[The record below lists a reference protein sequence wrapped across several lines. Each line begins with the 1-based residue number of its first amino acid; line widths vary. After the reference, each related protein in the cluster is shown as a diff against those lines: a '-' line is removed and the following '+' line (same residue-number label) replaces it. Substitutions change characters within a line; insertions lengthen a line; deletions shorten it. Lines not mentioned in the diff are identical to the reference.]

1 MTTDTQPAEKLTAEH
16 ESRLQSIIDDVLKG
30 IAEGAK
36 EGLAQ
41 GLKKGGRE
49 ALESCLFQSPG
60 KAGPAGIK
68 GIMKAIP
75 QAVIKASVK
84 KGAQPILQKT
94 AEQRMQQACQKLI
107 EKLKKEGV
115 RPSPEQIG
123 LILEFI
129 QRSQQEAV
137 KEIVEK
143 LPKNP
148 LFSAIAGGMRAALD
162 ESLKKSLANCRTSL
176 QKAFP

>member
-1 MTTDTQPAEKLTAEH
+1 MTTDTQPAEKLTTEH
-16 ESRLQSIIDDVLKG
+16 ESRLQSIVDDVLKG

-60 KAGPAGIK
+60 KAAPAGIK

-75 QAVIKASVK
+75 QTVIKASVR
-84 KGAQPILQKT
+84 KGAKPILQKT
-94 AEQRMQQACQKLI
+94 AEQRMKQACQKLI
-107 EKLKKEGV
+107 EKLKKEGA
-115 RPSPEQIG
+115 RPSSEQIG
-123 LILEFI
+123 FILELI

-137 KEIVEK
+137 RQIIEK
-143 LPKNP
+143 LPSNP
-148 LFSAIAGGMRAALD
+148 LFSAIAGGMQAALD
-162 ESLKKSLANCRTSL
+162 ESLKKSLANCQASL

>member
-1 MTTDTQPAEKLTAEH
+1 MTTDTQPVEKFAVGYETYL
-16 ESRLQSIIDDVLKG
+16 RSIVDDVLKG

-49 ALESCLFQSPG
+49 ALESCLFQSPD
-60 KAGPAGIK
+60 KAGPTGIK

-75 QAVIKASVK
+75 QAAIKASVK
-84 KGAQPILQKT
+84 KGAKPILQKT
-94 AEQRMQQACQKLI
+94 TEQHMEQAFQKLI
-107 EKLKKEGV
+107 EKLNKEGA

-123 LILEFI
+123 FILEII
-129 QRSQQEAV
+129 QKSQQETVNQIA
-137 KEIVEK
+137 EK

-148 LFSAIAGGMRAALD
+148 LFVAIAGGMQAALD
-162 ESLKKSLANCRTSL
+162 ESLKKSLANCQASL